1 MISDTKT
8 RILFTIDKDF
18 KTELEAIAKSQNRS
32 LSNFI
37 VTVLK
42 EYIENQHLHNGND

>member
-8 RILFTIDKDF
+8 RILFTVDKDL
-18 KTELEAIAKSQNRS
+18 KAELEAIAKDQNRS

-42 EYIENQHLHNGND
+42 EYIENQHLHSDRN